1 MTLTVSGLSKAFD
14 SNVIFRDFSIEF
26 AVNSVNCILGP
37 SGCGKT
43 TLLNIIAG
51 IDNDFS
57 GSVRRS
63 ESIAYIFQEPR
74 LLKWRTTGENI
85 LLNSGNTDL
94 AERIISMSGLSDKWD
109 RYPFELSG
117 GMKQRVNI
125 ARAFTANSDVLLMD
139 EPFKSLD
146 YILKNKLIDIF
157 LTLLEE
163 YPKTVIFVTHNI
175 EEASMLAEQLFIFSY
190 SPIESAMQISFDSHR
205 PDIMT
210 ERIDTIKEYLSREL

>member
-1 MTLTVSGLSKAFD
+1 MTLAVSHLNKAFG
-14 SNVIFRDFSIEF
+14 SNDIFRDFSIEF
-26 AVNSVNCILGP
+26 AENSINCILGP

-51 IDNDFS
+51 IDNDYS
-57 GSVRRS
+57 GSARRP

-74 LLKWRTTGENI
+74 LLKWRTTEENI
-85 LLNSGNTDL
+85 ILNSGNREL
-94 AERIISMSGLSDKWD
+94 AERIADMSGLSDKRD
-109 RYPFELSG
+109 NYPFELSG

-190 SPIESAMQISFDSHR
+190 SPIESAVQISFDSHQ

-210 ERIDTIKEYLSREL
+210 ERINTIKEYLSREL

>member
-1 MTLTVSGLSKAFD
+1 MTLTVLHLGKSFD
-14 SNVIFRDFSIEF
+14 NNDIFRDFSIEF
-26 AVNSVNCILGP
+26 SENSVNCILGP

-51 IDNDFS
+51 IDNDYS
-57 GSVRRS
+57 GEVLQS

-74 LLKWRTTGENI
+74 LLKWKTAGENI
-85 LLNSGNTDL
+85 LLNSDNKDL
-94 AERIISMSGLSDKWD
+94 AERIAEMSGLSDKWD
-109 RYPFELSG
+109 NYPFELSG

-125 ARAFTANSDVLLMD
+125 ARAFTANSDILLMD

-146 YILKNKLIDIF
+146 YILKNRLIDIF
-157 LTLLEE
+157 LALLEE

-190 SPIESAMQISFDSHR
+190 SPIESAVEISFDSHQ
-205 PDIMT
+205 PDIMA
-210 ERIDTIKEYLSREL
+210 ERINTIKGYLSKKL